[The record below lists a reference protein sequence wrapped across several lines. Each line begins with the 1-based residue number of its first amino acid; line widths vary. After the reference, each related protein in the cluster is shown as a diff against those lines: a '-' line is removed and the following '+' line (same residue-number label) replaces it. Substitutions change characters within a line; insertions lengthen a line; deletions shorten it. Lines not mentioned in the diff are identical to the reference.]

1 MRQTHLLTLAAV
13 TLLTAVS
20 NIACAE
26 DAAVTPV
33 SPNTFTS
40 NINLVSDYRFR
51 GIDQTWGQPALQG
64 GVDYA
69 HTSGIYAGI
78 WGSNVSSNSYAGG
91 NLELDYYAGYN
102 GKINDDFGFT
112 VGGYGYYYP
121 GANYNKSSQFVYPSQ
136 TFDSFEVN
144 AGLSWK
150 WISYKLSVSTTDYFG
165 ANTNTGY
172 TGDTKGTMYHDL
184 SANYPL
190 MDDLTLGFHVGRTDV
205 KADYVT
211 SNGNISP
218 DYTDYKLGLAKTFSS
233 GWNASVAY
241 VTASNNTF
249 FRPPVGGASL
259 ATAETRDLNKGVV
272 ILQAGRTF

>member
-1 MRQTHLLTLAAV
+1 MHQTRLLTLAAV
-13 TLLTAVS
+13 SLLTAVS
-20 NIACAE
+20 NSACAE
-26 DAAVTPV
+26 EASAASSTI
-33 SPNTFTS
+33 TS

-69 HTSGIYAGI
+69 HTSGLYAGI
-78 WGSNVSSNSYAGG
+78 WASNVSGNSYAGG

-102 GKINDDFGFT
+102 GKVSDEIGFT
-112 VGGYGYYYP
+112 LGGYGYYYP

-136 TFDSFEVN
+136 TFDNFEVN
-144 AGLSWK
+144 AGVSWK

-172 TGDTKGTMYHDL
+172 TGDTKGTLYHDV
-184 SANYPL
+184 SVNYPL
-190 MDDLTLGFHVGRTDV
+190 MDDLTLGLHIGRTDV
-205 KADYVT
+205 TADYVT
-211 SNGNISP
+211 GNGNISP
-218 DYTDYKLGLAKTFSS
+218 DYTDYKLSLAKTFTG
-233 GWNASVAY
+233 GWNASAAY

-259 ATAETRDLNKGVV
+259 ATTETRDLNKGVLV
-272 ILQAGRTF
+272 IQAGRTF